1 MESET
6 GAGRS
11 CLPVA
16 SARTLRKRRWKYRL
30 GCWMPLSV
38 ASFARDRPRE

>member
-6 GAGRS
+6 GAGRW

-16 SARTLRKRRWKYRL
+16 SVRTLRQLRLKYRL
-30 GCWMPLSV
+30 GCWTRRSV
-38 ASFARDRPRE
+38 ASFVGDRQGK